1 MRRKLLTIMASIAAV
16 AVITSSTVLAA
27 ATFPTRV
34 SVAVH
39 VDSDGGGVQFE
50 NTRNVDVITTFSS
63 QPSTWAGSGWH
74 YHEGPVFISVT
85 QGTLTFYRKNCKTF
99 TISAGHGYIESRH
112 QVLLAKNLDT
122 KVNAEWF
129 TTRIIPNQRNGQ
141 PGIDPVMVMHKD
153 CP

>member
-39 VDSDGGGVQFE
+39 VDSDGGGVEFQ
-50 NTRNVDVITTFSS
+50 NTRNVDVITTFMS

-74 YHEGPVFISVT
+74 YHEGPVFVSVT
-85 QGTLTFYRKNCKTF
+85 QGTLTFWDKKCKTF